1 MLSTLACTADPDGKS
16 PRDTPAADHSST
28 DTLDGTTTPTGA
40 TAGTG
45 HTGETEPTGPMP
57 WELSTYDCTSLPATP
72 IVVGDR
78 LNWVPTAEDYTFSPD
93 GFQWGVTGGI
103 LKKTPYGGPPQLVV
117 PGLGDVRGTRFLP
130 DGRLAMSHPEDGSVW
145 IVDPATGSSAPIAG
159 GLDTPNG
166 LAIDFE
172 GRISVATQE
181 RIVRIDPATG
191 DTEVLVEWARKS
203 FDGITYS
210 PDFTRLYFNEELG
223 RVHWIDFAPDGTW
236 SEPDEGV
243 QLVQNPLLGFS
254 ILDGMAVD
262 VCGNLEP
269 ARAQVDARDLRAH
282 LRDLQDLPDHPGQV
296 HHDPRGVHR
305 RRSSSS
311 TSACCGTSR
320 SSKRRLIIL
329 AFSLVGIAGSYG
341 VAWFGIRINTFAN
354 SRTAFARS
362 RASPSRPTP
371 SR

>member
-16 PRDTPAADHSST
+16 PQDTPAADHSST
-28 DTLDGTTTPTGA
+28 SDTQDGPTTATGA
-40 TAGTG
+40 TASTG

-57 WELSTYDCTSLPATP
+57 WELSTFDCASLPATP
-72 IVVGDR
+72 VVGDR
-78 LNWVPTAEDYTFSPD
+78 LNWVPSAEDYTFSPD
-93 GFQWGVTGGI
+93 GFQWGVSAGI

-159 GLDTPNG
+159 GFDTPNG

-191 DTEVLVEWARKS
+191 DTEVLVQWPNKS

-236 SEPDEGV
+236 SEPDEGI

-262 VCGNLEP
+262 VCGNLYAGEMNGQIWRIRADDHSVDMVANIGGASIVP
-269 ARAQVDARDLRAH
+269 AINFGLPATGGWQADH
-282 LRDLQDLPDHPGQV
+282 LYAMDFLGALIDLP
-296 HHDPRGVHR
+296 
-305 RRSSSS
+305 
-311 TSACCGTSR
+311 
-320 SSKRRLIIL
+320 
-329 AFSLVGIAGSYG
+329 VGIPGK
-341 VAWFGIRINTFAN
+341 WE
-354 SRTAFARS
+354 
-362 RASPSRPTP
+362 PHLPWPTP
-371 SR
+371 